1 MLGGMGC
8 CGPMGGRGCWAGRGA
23 GPRPANGRA
32 SPHLTHEPEL
42 GTHSSTH
49 TPAGVSL
56 QHHTGAVSGLDV
68 IAMNDCV
75 VSAECLLCLLP

>member
-1 MLGGMGC
+1 MLTNRRCRMLGGMGC

-32 SPHLTHEPEL
+32 SPHLTHELEL

-49 TPAGVSL
+49 IRAGEWCLITTPHRCS
-56 QHHTGAVSGLDV
+56 AVSGLEV
-68 IAMNDCV
+68 IAMNDC
-75 VSAECLLCLLP
+75 